1 MRTIQSLIKGYK
13 FYTCVFKI
21 FNFSINFTYNLN
33 LLPLKKR
40 KKEKWYFL
48 RIKIRGGWGENLKN
62 HKSYIY
68 KNIAIYRV
76 FFFFFNGCLSS
87 CANNRKDIKDL
98 PPLQIQKNKQLPH
111 QRKQA
116 QKFPPIG
123 SKATL
128 YLPNPT
134 KSLGTNLYV
143 YQQ

>member
-40 KKEKWYFL
+40 KKKKWYFL
-48 RIKIRGGWGENLKN
+48 RIKIRGGWGENLEN

-76 FFFFFNGCLSS
+76 FFFFNGCLSS